1 MFVYVCVH
9 VCVRVYVCACVCM
22 CVCLCVCACVCVC
35 ARVCV
40 CVCVCVSVCACVCKH
55 ASKCVCVRVCVCA
68 CARVCV
74 YIYVHVYAVLA
85 CQCANWLRRS
95 RACVHTCSPFKV
107 FRRVVFPALS
117 TPRMTSVIFRSDFSR
132 KYLYRLFK
140 SANIAIKINGSPT
153 HSSFI
158 SCRFL

>member
-1 MFVYVCVH
+1 MSPALTCSIKLLPP
-9 VCVRVYVCACVCM
+9 RPSSCAVLTELLKPN
-22 CVCLCVCACVCVC
+22 VGEVSLP
-35 ARVCV
+35 CV